1 MSLDISEDAME
12 DDRPAAKGAPA
23 FRAING
29 DREALE
35 RRLMWAILFDY
46 PDKEALKR
54 RLTPAANS
62 TLLVDDPSE

>member
-1 MSLDISEDAME
+1 ME

-46 PDKEALKR
+46 PDKDSSQTPPDTR
-54 RLTPAANS
+54 RELDAS
-62 TLLVDDPSE
+62 RR